1 MSDDDEDIAA
11 AKKGCTGCLG
21 CLGMI
26 VVVPWL
32 IFGPIYYF
40 FAKNAEEAVRDVS
53 IQDVLYTGWL
63 LEGDSSAK
71 QKKAIVENL
80 VSEIKRE
87 SGVDLSM
94 PVYDALK
101 RSGKVEGLTL
111 KRIFEYDGDGE
122 YHICYE
128 VAGKR
133 YELKF
138 VAKGAS
144 IFKPENGFG
153 TAFYGG
159 DRAALISEV
168 GEYYGMT
175 EKEIRAL
182 VQFVNSQEAFP
193 NN

>member
-63 LEGDSSAK
+63 VEGDSSAK
-71 QKKAIVENL
+71 QKKAIIENL
-80 VSEIKRE
+80 VAEFRRV
-87 SGVDLSM
+87 SGVDLSI
-94 PVYDALK
+94 PVYDVLK
-101 RSGKVEGLTL
+101 KSDNVQGLTL
-111 KRIFEYDGDGE
+111 KRIFEYQGTGE

-128 VAGKR
+128 TAGKR
-133 YELKF
+133 HELKF
-138 VAKGAS
+138 IAKGAS
-144 IFKPENGFG
+144 IFNPENGFG
-153 TAFYGG
+153 MAFYGG
-159 DRAALISEV
+159 NRAELILLV
-168 GEYYGMT
+168 GKFYGMS
-175 EKEIRAL
+175 EKDIRDLAD
-182 VQFVNSQEAFP
+182 FINKQEAFP
-193 NN
+193 DN